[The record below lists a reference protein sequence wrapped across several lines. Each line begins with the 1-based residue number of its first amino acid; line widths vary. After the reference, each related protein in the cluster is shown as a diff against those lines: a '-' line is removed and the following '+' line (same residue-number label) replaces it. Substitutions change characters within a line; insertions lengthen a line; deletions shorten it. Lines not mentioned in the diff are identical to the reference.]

1 MKNYA
6 KALMLAMSIGFLSAP
21 ISYAQT
27 DTIDTEIGL
36 QNVEKV
42 DAEFLKSCVKTENL
56 NNGGK
61 RAKEVLRSVYCDDG
75 EQNTSYYY
83 YQLYPDVPTFLG
95 KENSKPLQGYF
106 NIDDDAKVIDGK
118 LDRIYQSSL
127 SDIQSYSEKN
137 IINDKNIMYYKVFVN
152 DDNMR
157 VEENEATH
165 AAYIPVYKRQK
176 QYIPPIG
183 GYIDP
188 AVTKNA
194 IEDNDVPSNVNID
207 YVQKHS
213 QIAPEEGIEAALNK
227 QSVHKENAQE
237 GQQTDDQT
245 QQVESTVAVTVTETQ
260 KAPTPEE
267 KPREPKEPLTLA
279 DFKWL
284 IIGLGV
290 LAGIILVSVIIEI
303 IRRGNKRRREE
314 QEQRRIAEQE
324 RQHKENLWNDA
335 IATIDKTMA
344 DYAQRDADI
353 ANKTLFY
360 PLIDDITHPLHIEFL
375 DKMSKVES
383 IKEMPF
389 NESQIDYVSGFA
401 QDFSRTWNNLFSIAQ
416 EVGVPWI
423 KKKED
428 KERAQKLLS
437 LVLDDNAYEGE
448 REIARENLIKLVN
461 DLFEEDKEERTT
473 VTRWRNTVQYNEDP
487 IYDKHHVRPNNLRN
501 SINKN
506 LNKPVRELAKQQSL
520 AIEAKR

>member
-6 KALMLAMSIGFLSAP
+6 KALMLATSIGFLAAP

-42 DAEFLKSCVKTENL
+42 NAEFLKSCVKTESL
-56 NNGGK
+56 DNGGK
-61 RAKEVLRSVYCDDG
+61 RAKEVLSSGHCDNGD
-75 EQNTSYYY
+75 QNTSYYY

-95 KENSKPLQGYF
+95 KENSKPILGYF

-118 LDRIYQSSL
+118 LDSVYQSSL

-137 IINDKNIMYYKVFVN
+137 IINDKNILYYKLFVN

-157 VEENEATH
+157 VEESEATH

-176 QYIPPIG
+176 QFIPPIG

-188 AVTKNA
+188 AVTRNV
-194 IEDNDVPSNVNID
+194 IEDNDVPNNINID

-213 QIAPEEGIEAALNK
+213 QIAPEKGIEASLNK
-227 QSVHKENAQE
+227 QSVHKENTQE
-237 GQQTDDQT
+237 GQQTGAQT
-245 QQVESTVAVTVTETQ
+245 KQVESTVAVTVTETH
-260 KAPTPEE
+260 KAPTPE
-267 KPREPKEPLTLA
+267 KNPRETKEPLTLA

-290 LAGIILVSVIIEI
+290 LAGIILFSVIIEI

-314 QEQRRIAEQE
+314 REQRSIAEQE
-324 RQHKENLWNDA
+324 RQHKKNMWNDA
-335 IATIDKTMA
+335 ISTIDKTMA

-375 DKMSKVES
+375 DKMRKVES

-401 QDFSRTWNNLFSIAQ
+401 KDFSRTWNNLFSTAQ

-428 KERAQKLLS
+428 KERAQKLLN

-461 DLFEEDKEERTT
+461 DLFEQDKEERTT
-473 VTRWRNTVQYNEDP
+473 VSFWKNTVQYNEDP
-487 IYDKHHVRPNNLRN
+487 IYDKHHVQPNNLKN

-506 LNKPVRELAKQQSL
+506 LNKPVRELAKQQAL

>member
-6 KALMLAMSIGFLSAP
+6 KAIMLATSIGFLSAP

-42 DAEFLKSCVKTENL
+42 DAEFLKSCVKTESL
-56 NNGGK
+56 DNGGK
-61 RAKEVLRSVYCDDG
+61 RAKEVLRSVHCDNGD
-75 EQNTSYYY
+75 QNTSYYY

-95 KENSKPLQGYF
+95 KEKEKPLQGYF
-106 NIDDDAKVIDGK
+106 NIGDDAKVIDGK
-118 LDRIYQSSL
+118 LDSIYQSSL
-127 SDIQSYSEKN
+127 SDIQSYNEKN
-137 IINDKNIMYYKVFVN
+137 IINDKNIMYYKFFVN

-165 AAYIPVYKRQK
+165 AAYVPVYKRQK

-188 AVTKNA
+188 AVTRDA

-227 QSVHKENAQE
+227 QSVHKENTQE
-237 GQQTDDQT
+237 GQKTDVQT
-245 QQVESTVAVTVTETQ
+245 QQVESTVAVTVTETH
-260 KAPTPEE
+260 KAPTPKE

-314 QEQRRIAEQE
+314 REQRRIAEQE
-324 RQHKENLWNDA
+324 RQHKENMWNDA
-335 IATIDKTMA
+335 ISTIDKTMA

-383 IKEMPF
+383 IKEMSF

-401 QDFSRTWNNLFSIAQ
+401 QDFSRTWNNLFSTAQ

-428 KERAQKLLS
+428 QERAQKLLS

-461 DLFEEDKEERTT
+461 DLFEQDKEERTT
-473 VTRWRNTVQYNEDP
+473 MSFWKNTVQYNEDP
-487 IYDKHHVRPNNLRN
+487 IYDKHHVQPNNLKN

-506 LNKPVRELAKQQSL
+506 LNKPVRELAKQQAL
-520 AIEAKR
+520 AIESKR